1 MEQDINQN
9 RKVESRFYYT
19 DSVIRL
25 KEIDEDENGTFD
37 LKEYFSASGKLQKSE
52 EKDGKTKK
60 LNITWFYD
68 DTETAIRSE
77 KDANGDGRTDTWFF
91 YDTGRLTA
99 VEEDANMDGAPDI
112 WEAYDASE
120 TIVKREK
127 DIDFDGKPDLVEYEA
142 TPEDG
147 K

>member
-1 MEQDINQN
+1 M
-9 RKVESRFYYT
+9 
-19 DSVIRL
+19 
-25 KEIDEDENGTFD
+25 
-37 LKEYFSASGKLQKSE
+37 
-52 EKDGKTKK
+52 
-60 LNITWFYD
+60 
-68 DTETAIRSE
+68 
-77 KDANGDGRTDTWFF
+77 
-91 YDTGRLTA
+91 TA